1 MTREDIIKDVAS
13 KFATHS
19 INTGVTDC
27 YGQLIIERG
36 LNNDEERGF
45 WAGAQWVD
53 KYPKEGLIDLS
64 QAWHNSK
71 EEPEKGSQ

>member
-45 WAGAQWVD
+45 
-53 KYPKEGLIDLS
+53 GLVRNGQISIQKKD
-64 QAWHNSK
+64 
-71 EEPEKGSQ
+71 

>member
-1 MTREDIIKDVAS
+1 MTREDIINDVAS

-45 WAGAQWVD
+45 
-53 KYPKEGLIDLS
+53 
-64 QAWHNSK
+64 
-71 EEPEKGSQ
+71 